1 MTTVA
6 VRPMPRV
13 AAPKRPRWETPERLR
28 ILTIASVAVTVVL
41 ALVVAAYARTTRDD
55 IAAIGHRTG
64 PAVTATADLGFA
76 FADMDAQLANVLL
89 AGADP
94 NLAGVRDTAL
104 KTFEQRR
111 RQVDADLQQATTVAG
126 ANADSIRSLL
136 DQFGRYQAL
145 AANTLQLNDIDK
157 APAGRPSARTL
168 QSYRD
173 ATDSVRNMLT
183 IARQLTESNGNVLQ
197 HDYRHSRSATTAA
210 RIWSVLLGMLAL
222 ALLIWLQA
230 LLRLRHRRRVNPAL
244 AAASLLV
251 VALMV
256 GGFAANAAAAQR
268 LRVAKEDAFDSL
280 IALRLAHSDSSD
292 ANAYESRY
300 LLDPQR
306 TQMYESGFL
315 ASSEQL
321 AQLGAHTV
329 PEYNA
334 WLDQALASYQTDKKV
349 TFSGFLGA
357 EAGNVTFPGER
368 AAVDTMLTTYQTYQH
383 DDLQIRS
390 KANDLPAAI
399 AFDTGTAPGTS
410 NYDFNQFDKA
420 LGSVIDINQH
430 AFDAAIAD
438 SEDDLGGWTAWLP
451 YGAAALVAVLAL
463 LGIRPRLAEYR

>member
-13 AAPKRPRWETPERLR
+13 AAPKLPRWETPERLR
-28 ILTIASVAVTVVL
+28 ILAIASVAVTVVL
-41 ALVVAAYARTTRDD
+41 ALVVAAYARTTGKD
-55 IAAIGHRTG
+55 IDTIGHRTG

-94 NLAGVRDTAL
+94 NLAGVRDAAL
-104 KTFEQRR
+104 KAFELRR
-111 RQVDADLQQATTVAG
+111 VQADTDLQQATTVAG
-126 ANADSIRSLL
+126 ADADSIRNLL
-136 DQFGRYQAL
+136 DLFGRYQAL
-145 AANTLQLNDIDK
+145 AAKTLQLNDIDK

-173 ATDSVRNMLT
+173 ATDAVRNMLS
-183 IARQLTESNGNVLQ
+183 IARDLTESNGNVLQ

-210 RIWSVLLGMLAL
+210 RVWSALLGVLAL
-222 ALLIWLQA
+222 ALLIWLQV

-280 IALRLAHSDSSD
+280 IVLRLAHSDSSD

-300 LLDPQR
+300 LLAPER
-306 TQMYESGFL
+306 AGMYQSRFL
-315 ASSEQL
+315 LSSEQL
-321 AQLGAHTV
+321 AHFGAHTV
-329 PEYNA
+329 QEYNTS
-334 WLDQALASYQTDKKV
+334 LDQALASYQTNKKV
-349 TFSGFLGA
+349 TFGGFLGA
-357 EAGNVTFPGER
+357 EAGNITSPDEQ

-390 KANDLPAAI
+390 KTNDLPAAI
-399 AFDTGTAPGTS
+399 AFDTGTS

-438 SEDDLGGWTAWLP
+438 SEDDLSGWTAWLP
-451 YGAAALVAVLAL
+451 YGAAALIAVLVL